1 MLFVRLITDYYTIML
16 WFKGRTT
23 VIVAHR
29 LSTVRNADKII
40 VIESGK
46 AVEEGSHDELLGID
60 GGKYN
65 NLIKIQLS
73 QTDEGED
80 DVNKEIEDDVKKT
93 IQKRNTKPRF
103 RKQSKK
109 ECRRDFIQF
118 VSLSQNLCCC
128 AGTWLK
134 SFQKRSK
141 FQKTVDFG
149 RRSASSMATLRRND
163 QKKTIYK
170 RSSRLRSFRLE
181 DTNMI
186 SPLASPRP
194 SMTSVVESLD
204 YRTDADEEDEEELAD
219 VSFLDLLKLNKQEWI
234 YIFCELK

>member
-1 MLFVRLITDYYTIML
+1 MGNVLPLFQQIRSHLAPLSSNWLLLIQSQPCLIAAVTKQLKLFVFLQIVTDCYTIML

-73 QTDEGED
+73 QTDDGEN

-103 RKQSKK
+103 RKQSK
-109 ECRRDFIQF
+109 
-118 VSLSQNLCCC
+118 N
-128 AGTWLK
+128 
-134 SFQKRSK
+134 
-141 FQKTVDFG
+141 
-149 RRSASSMATLRRND
+149 
-163 QKKTIYK
+163 
-170 RSSRLRSFRLE
+170 
-181 DTNMI
+181 
-186 SPLASPRP
+186 
-194 SMTSVVESLD
+194 VVAIL
-204 YRTDADEEDEEELAD
+204 
-219 VSFLDLLKLNKQEWI
+219 
-234 YIFCELK
+234 